1 MRPFAKLSIG
11 LCFLFVVTI
20 TVMVASA
27 FATEKTPMLIALD
40 RFGLAIIGLEV
51 AAILFALLG
60 ARFEYE
66 PPRPA
71 DSSATG
77 DESASPSAQTPADDS
92 SARLT

>member
-1 MRPFAKLSIG
+1 MRPFAKLAIG

-27 FATEKTPMLIALD
+27 FATEKTPLLIALD
-40 RFGLAIIGLEV
+40 RFGLAIVGLEV

-60 ARFEYE
+60 ARFEHD
-66 PPRPA
+66 PPRPTN
-71 DSSATG
+71 SSAPS
-77 DESASPSAQTPADDS
+77 DESASASTQTPADDS